1 MSESDLLSQLNQ
13 ILSVFG
19 GVSVAMLQI
28 AAPSDLVAQSCQC
41 HAASN
46 GNVIPSGVT

>member
-13 ILSVFG
+13 ILSIFG
-19 GVSVAMLQI
+19 GVRVARLQI
-28 AAPSDLVAQSCQC
+28 TAPSDLVAQSCQC

-46 GNVIPSGVT
+46 GNIIPSGVT